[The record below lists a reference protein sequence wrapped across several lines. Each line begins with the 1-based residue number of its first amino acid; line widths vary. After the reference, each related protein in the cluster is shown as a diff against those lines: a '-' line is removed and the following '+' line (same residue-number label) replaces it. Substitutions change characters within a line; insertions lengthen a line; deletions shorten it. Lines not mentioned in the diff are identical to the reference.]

1 MSPAPPV
8 AFPSGPARAQALG
21 LARAGGEPSRVAPV
35 DAARTTPRG
44 QPWSAQGGRP
54 DGRDETTPD
63 ARRCAA
69 WRDQRAPV
77 GGAMPESRWGATL
90 FLAQR
95 LGQLEAATNAAGAAP
110 SEARPEGASRRPY
123 DGPDPHAVGSAA
135 YRRVGAEPPLYRE
148 APVVFRFSV

>member
-1 MSPAPPV
+1 MSPALPI
-8 AFPSGPARAQALG
+8 AFPSDPARAQALG
-21 LARAGGEPSRVAPV
+21 LARTGGEPSRVPPV
-35 DAARTTPRG
+35 DAARATPRG
-44 QPWSAQGGRP
+44 QPWSAQRGHP

-63 ARRCAA
+63 ARRWAA

-77 GGAMPESRWGATL
+77 GSATSESRWGATL

-110 SEARPEGASRRPY
+110 SEARRPY